1 MIINTDPASW
11 LAESRTLLPMVGGS
25 TEIVLVGTA
34 HSDNIRR
41 DSDSERRR
49 IGQRVKVRK
58 DHCLPKQ

>member
-34 HSDNIRR
+34 HPDNIRR
-41 DSDSERRR
+41 DSNSERRR

-58 DHCLPKQ
+58 DHCLLKQ